1 MKIFEVENKVCVITG
16 AGRGIGLNLAK
27 SLYDLGAFV
36 VGLDVKFDSPSKSGF
51 KKIKIDL
58 QNDKDIEEVTKSIVN
73 YYKKVDVLINCAGV
87 TIPSEKEYKL
97 IDWKTTFDVNVTA
110 PFLLMKHFKE
120 GLTQSD
126 SPSVINITSLNAK
139 LAFPNNP
146 AYVASKSAL
155 AGLTRSFALD
165 YGKLGI
171 RVNNVAPG
179 YIKTDMTG
187 ESWTDESKRKKRQER
202 TMLGRWGS
210 VQDLVGPV
218 VFLASDASSYIT
230 GQTIY
235 VDGGW
240 SVKGF

>member
-1 MKIFEVENKVCVITG
+1 
-16 AGRGIGLNLAK
+16 
-27 SLYDLGAFV
+27 
-36 VGLDVKFDSPSKSGF
+36 
-51 KKIKIDL
+51 
-58 QNDKDIEEVTKSIVN
+58 
-73 YYKKVDVLINCAGV
+73 
-87 TIPSEKEYKL
+87 
-97 IDWKTTFDVNVTA
+97 
-110 PFLLMKHFKE
+110 MKHFKE